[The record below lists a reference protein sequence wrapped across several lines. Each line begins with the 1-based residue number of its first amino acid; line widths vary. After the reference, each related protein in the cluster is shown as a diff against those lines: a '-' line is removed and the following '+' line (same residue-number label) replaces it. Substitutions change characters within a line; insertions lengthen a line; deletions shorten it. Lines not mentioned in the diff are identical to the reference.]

1 MSKSETEFE
10 TRKKRIDVALKK
22 AGWDPD
28 DKSKVL
34 QEVDT
39 KNSDFNARIYKYK
52 EETLTQEKEK
62 AYADYVLLDSQGNP
76 LAVVE
81 AKKAS
86 KNAKLG
92 KKQAEMYVDDIKK
105 NYSKDILIFYTNGTG
120 IWYWNKGYQSPRSVS
135 GYHSQSDLER
145 IRFQNISAKSFL
157 DVPIDEHIINRHYQI
172 SAVKRITEGI
182 ENGKRK
188 FLVVQ
193 ATGTG
198 KTRVAMA
205 LIDVLLRSNKAQRI
219 LFLTD
224 RTELNDQA
232 YDENIMTFFPSEPKQ
247 KVYSATIDQ
256 SSRIYAATLQTMK
269 NNYEDF
275 SVGFFDVIIS
285 DEAHR
290 SIFDKLG
297 RVLTYFDA
305 IQIGLTATPAKY
317 VDRHTYK
324 SFDCKDDT
332 PTASFSYEEAVPKYL
347 APFTVHPAQTYFQV
361 KGIHPEDISREEKN
375 RLLVKYALEEDEL
388 NWEGSQLEK
397 KVTASGTNISWIEE
411 FMENCI
417 EDDTGLPAK
426 TIFFPVSINHAYRIE
441 EEFDKLYPNHKG
453 ELVSVITHEDRR
465 KKELVKDFK
474 KKSKP
479 RIAISVGILDTG
491 VDIPEICNLVFI
503 RPIKSPIRF
512 WQMIGRG
519 TRHDSICDNKEWL
532 PNGKKESFKIF
543 DFCKNFEWFD
553 EHPVG
558 LPVTPTEAITVKI
571 FLNRLKLYQEFFNR
585 NDNENLQKIRLK
597 IIQDI
602 ENLDEEAPQIKTK
615 TETIEITKE
624 EHFWDGIGRDPI
636 KFLKKEI
643 APLLKHK
650 KNVVLKEQT
659 FISNCEKYIILKL
672 ENETIPNW
680 WEESKVEKTRDRIAG
695 DIKKLP
701 TTMPKIAEKIDLIT
715 STKNPDFWIDTETT
729 IIFELIDELGPFM
742 GDKRAEEQT
751 IIEIDIDDPIT
762 ERGPIRVGP
771 EMKEVHV
778 EVYQKNVERR
788 VRELAETHPVIKKI
802 KNNETLTEKDIQDL
816 ADALYSSELYISEET
831 LQRIYNRPKGEMVEF
846 IKHILGIAKFKDPY
860 ELIDEAFRGF
870 IIKHNFLSADQ
881 TDFMRTLQTVF
892 ERKHHIEKIDL
903 YENPFKN
910 LGSTAPTPMFKDSE
924 VDDMIHLCTFLE
936 KEVFEKR

>member
-52 EETLTQEKEK
+52 EDTLTQEEEK

-86 KNAKLG
+86 KDAKLG

-105 NYSKDILIFYTNGTG
+105 NYSKDILIFYTNGIG

-205 LIDVLLRSNKAQRI
+205 LIDDLLRSNRAQRI

-232 YDENIMTFFPSEPKQ
+232 YDENIVKFFPSEPKQ
-247 KVYSATIDQ
+247 KVYSATVDQ

-324 SFDCKDDT
+324 TFDCEEDT

-347 APFTVHPAQTYFQV
+347 APFAVHPAQTHFQV
-361 KGIHPEDISREEKN
+361 KGIHPEDISAEEKEH
-375 RLLVKYALEEDEL
+375 LLSEYALEEEDL

-397 KVTASGTNISWIEE
+397 KVTASGTNKSWIQE
-411 FMENCI
+411 FMDNCI

-426 TIFFPVSINHAYRIE
+426 TIFFPVTISHAYRIE
-441 EEFDKLYPNHKG
+441 EEFDKLYPQYKG
-453 ELVSVITHEDRR
+453 ELVRVITHEDRR
-465 KKELVKDFK
+465 KKELIKDFK
-474 KKSKP
+474 KKSLP

-491 VDIPEICNLVFI
+491 VDIPEVCNLVFI

-519 TRHDSICDNKEWL
+519 TRHNSICEHREWL
-532 PNGKKESFKIF
+532 PNGKKESFTIF

-553 EHPVG
+553 EHPIG
-558 LPVTPTEAITVKI
+558 IPVTPTDAITVKI
-571 FLNRLKLYQEFFNR
+571 FLNRLKLYQKFFNR
-585 NDNENLQKIRLK
+585 KDNENLQKIRLK
-597 IIQDI
+597 IIEDI
-602 ENLDEEAPQIKTK
+602 DNLDEEAPQVKSKI
-615 TETIEITKE
+615 ETIDITKAENFWE
-624 EHFWDGIGRDPI
+624 EIGRDPI

-643 APLLKHK
+643 APLMKHK
-650 KNVVLKEQT
+650 KNVELKEQT
-659 FISNCEKYIILKL
+659 FISNCEKYIIVKL
-672 ENETIPNW
+672 ENEAVPNW
-680 WEESKVEKTRDRIAG
+680 WEEPQAEKIRDRIAG
-695 DIKKLP
+695 DIQKLP
-701 TTMPKIAEKIDLIT
+701 TTLPKIAEKIDVIT
-715 STKNPDFWIDTETT
+715 SAKSPDFWIDTETAS
-729 IIFELIDELGPFM
+729 IFEIIDELGPLM

-751 IIEIDIDDPIT
+751 IIEIDVGDPIH
-762 ERGPIRVGP
+762 ERGPIRIGP

-802 KNNETLTEKDIQDL
+802 KNNESLTEKDIQDL
-816 ADALYSSELYISEET
+816 ADALYSPELYISEEI
-831 LQRIYNRPKGEMVEF
+831 LQRVYNRPKGEVVEF
-846 IKHILGIAKFKDPY
+846 IKHILGITKLKDPS
-860 ELIDEAFRGF
+860 ELIDEAFSGF
-870 IIKHNFLSADQ
+870 IIKYNFLSADQ
-881 TDFMRTLQTVF
+881 TDFMRILQTVF

-903 YENPFKN
+903 YERPFSN
-910 LGSTAPTPMFKDSE
+910 LGSTAPTPMFMDSE
-924 VDDMIHLCTFLE
+924 VNDMIQLCTFLE

>member
-324 SFDCKDDT
+324 SFDCKEDT